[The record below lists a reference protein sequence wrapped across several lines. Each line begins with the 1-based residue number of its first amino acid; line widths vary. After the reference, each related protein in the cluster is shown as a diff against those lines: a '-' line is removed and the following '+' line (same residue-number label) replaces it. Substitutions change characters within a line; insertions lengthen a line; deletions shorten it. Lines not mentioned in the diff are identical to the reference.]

1 MSWKI
6 RTQEAE
12 IMDDVSLDID
22 ILKQNLREITL
33 FNRLLGG
40 DRVTLNGIEKLLK
53 KCAVHGPVH
62 ITDIGCGDGEMLRR
76 IEQWATKRNLDV
88 RLCGVDFNPN
98 AIKIAQETTAS
109 DGIKYLEAD
118 ILTLDASAFRADI
131 VLCTLTLHHFEDA
144 SLAAIV
150 QKFIDASRCGV
161 VVNDLRRSKFAYLLF
176 RVVSRVFMLSRT
188 SRNDGKISIRRGFT
202 KTELKKLSKSLI
214 FKNQTIRHRWAFR
227 LQWIIKAP

>member
-40 DRVTLNGIEKLLK
+40 DRVTLDGIETLLK
-53 KCAVHGPVH
+53 KCAPTGIVH

-76 IEQWATKRNLDV
+76 ISQWAKKRNLEV
-88 RLCGVDFNPN
+88 RLSGIDFNPN
-98 AIKIAQETTAS
+98 AIKLAREMSPSENIE
-109 DGIKYLEAD
+109 YLQAD
-118 ILTLDASAFRADI
+118 IFELESSAFRADI
-131 VLCTLTLHHFEDA
+131 VLCTLTLHHFEDRLL
-144 SLAAIV
+144 SGLM

-161 VVNDLRRSKFAYLLF
+161 VINDLRRSKLAYILF
-176 RVVSRVFMLSRT
+176 SMVSAVFMLSKT

-202 KTELKKLSKSLI
+202 KTELMTLSKNLI
-214 FKNQTIRHRWAFR
+214 FKTQTIRHRWAFR
-227 LQWIIKAP
+227 LQWIIEAP